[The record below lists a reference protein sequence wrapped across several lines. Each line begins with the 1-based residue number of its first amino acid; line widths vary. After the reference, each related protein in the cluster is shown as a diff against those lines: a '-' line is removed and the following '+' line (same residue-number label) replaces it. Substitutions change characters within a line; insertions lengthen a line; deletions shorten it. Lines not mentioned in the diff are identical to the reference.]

1 MKRLNQSGSHV
12 LVAMLFVLVV
22 GVVGLVGYRVMHT
35 NDQST
40 ASSSGQPKT
49 AATVPDTIKNNAD
62 LTNVSK
68 VLDSSSSK
76 LDSGLNDNSL
86 NNDLNDLL

>member
-22 GVVGLVGYRVMHT
+22 GVVGLIGYRVMHN
-35 NDQST
+35 NDQSV
-40 ASSSGQPKT
+40 SSSAGQPRA
-49 AATVPDTIKNNAD
+49 AATVPSTIKNNAD

-68 VLDSSSSK
+68 VLDTSSSQ
-76 LDSGLNDNSL
+76 LDGSLNDNSL